1 MNSSIPA
8 WCRRRFGDDA
18 VAIQAAVWEAL
29 KDTEEATLDVQA
41 VARSKKRFAAGGAR
55 MTNQFERLVE
65 RVIDLGV
72 EGTEVVKTGTWYELP
87 LVHNTLLYPVRA
99 DVDGDE
105 PDDQWPLKQLSN
117 LVQELFA
124 ATDSSARR
132 WVADTFAGLE
142 LTDLELRPSL
152 AELAGRDPNPGLVL
166 IVFEMDSSGLKRIWW
181 GQADLL
187 DGAGTLR
194 WVTERS
200 LLTNPLGTP
209 LFLVGPGSEDDRFDS
224 GDLPDVPMAGRSDA
238 ERKQDVPP
246 KTEKAD
252 EIEDDAA
259 ESDEH

>member
-1 MNSSIPA
+1 MPA
-8 WCRRRFGDDA
+8 WGRRRFGDDA
-18 VAIQAAVWEAL
+18 AAIQGAVWEAL

-41 VARSKKRFAAGGAR
+41 VARSNKRFAAGGAR

-65 RVIDLGV
+65 RIVDLGI
-72 EGTEVVKTGTWYELP
+72 EGTEVVKTGTWYDLA

-99 DVDGDE
+99 EVDGDE
-105 PDDQWPLKQLSN
+105 PDDQWPLKQVSH

-124 ATDSSARR
+124 ATDSSSRR
-132 WVADTFAGLE
+132 WVEDTLSGLE
-142 LTDLELRPSL
+142 MPELELRPSL
-152 AELAGRDPNPGLVL
+152 AELASRDPHPRLVL
-166 IVFEMDSSGLKRIWW
+166 IVFEMDSSGLKRVWW

-187 DGAGTLR
+187 DGTGTLR

-200 LLTNPLGTP
+200 LLTGPLGTP
-209 LFLVGPGSEDDRFDS
+209 LFLAGSGIEDDRFDS
-224 GDLPDVPMAGRSDA
+224 GALPEVPMAGRSDA

-259 ESDEH
+259 ESDES